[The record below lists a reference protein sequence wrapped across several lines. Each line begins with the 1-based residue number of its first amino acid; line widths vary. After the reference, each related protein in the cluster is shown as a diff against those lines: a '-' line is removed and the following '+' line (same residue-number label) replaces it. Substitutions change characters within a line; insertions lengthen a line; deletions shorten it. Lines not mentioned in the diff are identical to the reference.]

1 MYTHT
6 YIHWRRKTV
15 KTPCREADIST
26 TTVQVSGRRGEQ
38 PSEVSI
44 GQVVQGGKEVCEAHG
59 NMLEDHTVENQACLS
74 RDVMMGATGKG
85 GAPVHAS
92 RIASYLLHS
101 H

>member
-1 MYTHT
+1 M
-6 YIHWRRKTV
+6 
-15 KTPCREADIST
+15 
-26 TTVQVSGRRGEQ
+26 
-38 PSEVSI
+38 
-44 GQVVQGGKEVCEAHG
+44 CEAHG

-85 GAPVHAS
+85 SAPVHAS